1 MKGQVCE
8 AIEISKEVD
17 SRSPELFKSVCSLRC
32 DKDMY
37 SERKKTGTYSS
48 DNPAVLNHIAKHMKA
63 YVLLVLSHLF
73 RTSWKEMITKQKI
86 EYGTSCMC
94 GCFSEFAIHHLPYKV
109 YHTKGSSLRSY
120 VTRNT
125 ELTEGC

>member
-17 SRSPELFKSVCSLRC
+17 SRSPELFKSICSLRY

-37 SERKKTGTYSS
+37 SERKKIGTYSS
-48 DNPAVLNHIAKHMKA
+48 GNPTVLNHITKHMKA

-73 RTSWKEMITKQKI
+73 KTSWKEMITKQKT

-94 GCFSEFAIHHLPYKV
+94 GCFSFSEFAIQILAYK
-109 YHTKGSSLRSY
+109 GMF
-120 VTRNT
+120 
-125 ELTEGC
+125 